1 MADTE
6 FSQGFT
12 AQTQTMIAELR
23 AELVPYED
31 GSAQA
36 RPGQNEDWENAT
48 VERIAQIKLE
58 IETLEDSLARQGK
71 TNA

>member
-6 FSQGFT
+6 FSVGFI
-12 AQTQTMIAELR
+12 AQTQKMIAELR

-31 GSAQA
+31 GRAQA

-48 VERIAQIKLE
+48 FERIAQIKLE
-58 IETLEDSLARQGK
+58 IETLEVSLARQGR

>member
-1 MADTE
+1 MADAT
-6 FSQGFT
+6 FSEDFSAHT
-12 AQTQTMIAELR
+12 KKMIAELR

-48 VERIAQIKLE
+48 FERIAQIRLE
-58 IETLEDSLARQGK
+58 IETLEASLTRQGR